1 MSSAAQISSSSC
13 GATLPPS
20 VRSALKRSRAASLSI
35 ATPPTRHRPNRSPDW
50 HVPPKTNRYSLVRPP
65 DPATRC
71 RHHAPCRTGTDRWR
85 GGKPGQVRRGV
96 LEPFGQHGLDSTFAG
111 PLGLQDHIH
120 ASITESVPEPHT
132 ANNDTAPFTSA
143 RRSSRQQRLITAGQ
157 AYPPHPR
164 RKLRRPQVTQ
174 PIEFFTSVLRCNATR
189 VRMKVE
195 VTLQSN
201 AYKSYLTVSMPQ
213 HKSRDPQL
221 PL

>member
-35 ATPPTRHRPNRSPDW
+35 ATPPTRHRPNRSQTGTYHPTRIGT
-50 HVPPKTNRYSLVRPP
+50 HSFGRPTQRRG
-65 DPATRC
+65 AAIMR
-71 RHHAPCRTGTDRWR
+71 RAETGTDRWR
-85 GGKPGQVRRGV
+85 GGEPGQVRRGV
-96 LEPFGQHGLDSTFAG
+96 LEPSGQHGLDSTFAG